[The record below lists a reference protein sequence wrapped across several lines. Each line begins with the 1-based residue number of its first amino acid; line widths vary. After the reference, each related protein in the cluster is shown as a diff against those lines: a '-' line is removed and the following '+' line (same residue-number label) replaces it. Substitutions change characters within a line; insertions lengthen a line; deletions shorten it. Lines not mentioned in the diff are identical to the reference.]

1 MKLSIVR
8 VGLVAWG
15 LCLLAGVSGAAA
27 QLPSEART
35 ARVEKAAVVARHFM
49 VAAAHP
55 LAVEA
60 GYSVLKRGGSAV
72 DAAIAVQMILGLV
85 EPSASGVGGGAFMLH
100 WSEKDRTLQ
109 TYDGRE
115 TAPAASRPDRFLD
128 SDNKPQNFLE
138 AAVSGRSVGVP
149 GVLRML
155 ELVRKQHG
163 KLPWAELLQYAI
175 VAAEKGFPMSPRL
188 HAQLERD
195 PFLRE
200 DPQAR
205 SIFYGAAG
213 RPKPVGARIVNS
225 EYAATLRSLSLEGVE
240 AFYRG
245 PIAADIVRAV
255 SSHARPGDMTEADLA
270 GYRALERDALC
281 GTYRLWVVCS
291 MAPPSSGG
299 VALLQI
305 LGLLE
310 RKGFARAAPQS
321 EAAVHLFAE
330 ASRLAFADRA
340 KYLGDADFVPVPL
353 SRLLD
358 SNYLNQR
365 SSLIT
370 DRALQIAP
378 PGGLESGTSHI
389 AIADS
394 EGNVVSMTTTIES
407 IFGSRIMVRGFLLN
421 NELTDFDF
429 LPGNPN
435 SVSPGKRPRSSM
447 APAIVFGADGGVRLA
462 AGSAG
467 GSFIIG
473 YVAKTL
479 AAALDWNLDIQAAIA
494 APNFGNRNGPT
505 EIEQGSA
512 YEAMAGP
519 LRERGHDVQLIEMTS
534 GSQGIERT
542 GSRAAGGW
550 RGGADPRRE
559 GIAKGD

>member
-1 MKLSIVR
+1 
-8 VGLVAWG
+8 
-15 LCLLAGVSGAAA
+15 
-27 QLPSEART
+27 
-35 ARVEKAAVVARHFM
+35 M

-72 DAAIAVQMILGLV
+72 DAAIAVQMVLGLA
-85 EPSASGVGGGAFMLH
+85 EPSASGIGGGAFMLH
-100 WSEKDRTLQ
+100 WSEKDGTLR

-115 TAPAASRPDRFLD
+115 TAPQAARPDRFLKND
-128 SDNKPQNFLE
+128 RSSMEFLE
-138 AAVSGRSVGVP
+138 AAVSGKSVGVP

-155 ELVRKQHG
+155 ELVHKQHG
-163 KLPWAELLQYAI
+163 KLLWAELLQYAI

-195 PFLRE
+195 EFLRD

-205 SIFYGAAG
+205 RIFYDAAG
-213 RPKPVGARIVNS
+213 RPKPAGARIVNPQ
-225 EYAATLRSLSLEGVE
+225 YAATLRSLSLEGVE

-245 PIAADIVRAV
+245 PMAADIVRAV
-255 SSHARPGDMTEADLA
+255 RSHARPGDMTEADLA
-270 GYRALERDALC
+270 GYRAIERDALC

-305 LGLLE
+305 LGVLE

-321 EAAVHLFAE
+321 EAALHLFAE

-365 SSLIT
+365 SRLIT

-378 PGGLESGTSHI
+378 SGSFESGTSHI
-389 AIADS
+389 VIADA

-429 LPGNPN
+429 LPENPN
-435 SVSPGKRPRSSM
+435 SVGPGKRPRSSM
-447 APAIVFGADGGVRLA
+447 TPAIVFGPDGGVRLA

-467 GSFIIG
+467 GSFIIN

-519 LRERGHDVQLIEMTS
+519 LRERGHDVHLIEMTS

>member
-1 MKLSIVR
+1 
-8 VGLVAWG
+8 
-15 LCLLAGVSGAAA
+15 
-27 QLPSEART
+27 
-35 ARVEKAAVVARHFM
+35 M

-72 DAAIAVQMILGLV
+72 DAAIAVQMVLGLA
-85 EPSASGVGGGAFMLH
+85 EPSASGIGGGAFMLH
-100 WSEKDRTLQ
+100 WSEKDQTLQ

-115 TAPAASRPDRFLD
+115 TAPAAARPDRFLKKD
-128 SDNKPQNFLE
+128 RSPMEFLE
-138 AAVSGRSVGVP
+138 AAVGGRSVGVP

-155 ELVRKQHG
+155 ELAHRRHG
-163 KLPWAELLQYAI
+163 KLPWTELLQYAI
-175 VAAEKGFPMSPRL
+175 SAAEDGFPMSARL

-200 DPQAR
+200 DAQAR
-205 SIFYGAAG
+205 SLFYDALG
-213 RPKPVGARIVNS
+213 RPRPVGARIVNS
-225 EYAATLRSLSLEGVE
+225 QYAATLRSLSVEGVD

-255 SSHARPGDMTEADLA
+255 RSHPKPGDMTEADLA
-270 GYRALERDALC
+270 GYQALERDALC
-281 GTYRLWVVCS
+281 GTYRVWVVCS

-310 RKGFARAAPQS
+310 RKGFTQVAPQS
-321 EAAVHLFAE
+321 EAALHLFAE

-358 SNYLNQR
+358 GNYLNQR
-365 SSLIT
+365 AGLIS

-378 PGGLESGTSHI
+378 PGNFESGTSHI
-389 AIADS
+389 VVADAR
-394 EGNVVSMTTTIES
+394 GDVVSMTTTIET

-429 LPGNPN
+429 LPENPN
-435 SVSPGKRPRSSM
+435 SVGPGKRPRSSM
-447 APAIVFGADGGVRLA
+447 APAIVFGTDGRVRLA

-473 YVAKTL
+473 HVAKTL
-479 AAALDWNLDIQAAIA
+479 VAALDWNLDIQAAIDV
-494 APNFGNRNGPT
+494 PNFGNRNGPT

-512 YEAMAGP
+512 YEAMAGA
-519 LRERGHDVQLIEMTS
+519 LRKRGHDVQLIEMPS
-534 GSQGIERT
+534 GLQGIE
-542 GSRAAGGW
+542 RAAGGW

>member
-1 MKLSIVR
+1 MTDLLLRTAASSL
-8 VGLVAWG
+8 LVFCFS
-15 LCLLAGVSGAAA
+15 L
-27 QLPSEART
+27 EAREAVT
-35 ARVEKAAVVARHFM
+35 AKSFI

-72 DAAIAVQMILGLV
+72 DAAIAVQMVLGLA
-85 EPSASGVGGGAFMLH
+85 EPSASGIGGGAFMLH

-115 TAPAASRPDRFLD
+115 TAPKAARPDRFFKED
-128 SDNKPQNFLE
+128 KSPVEFLE
-138 AAVSGRSVGVP
+138 AVVSGKSVGVP

-155 ELVRKQHG
+155 ELAHKQHG
-163 KLPWAELLQYAI
+163 KLRWAELLGYAI
-175 VAAEKGFPMSPRL
+175 AAAEEGFPMSPRL
-188 HAQLERD
+188 HGQLERD

-205 SIFYGAAG
+205 TIFYDAAG
-213 RPKPVGARIVNS
+213 RPKPVGARIVNPQ
-225 EYAATLRSLSLEGVE
+225 YAATLRTLSLEGVE

-245 PIAADIVRAV
+245 AMAADIVRAV
-255 SSHARPGDMTEADLA
+255 RSHAKPGDMTEADLA

-310 RKGFARAAPQS
+310 RKGFSRQAPQS
-321 EAAVHLFAE
+321 EAALHLFAE
-330 ASRLAFADRA
+330 AGRLAFADRA
-340 KYLGDADFVPVPL
+340 KYLGDADFFPVPL

-358 SNYLNQR
+358 RNYLNQR
-365 SSLIT
+365 ASLIT
-370 DRALQIAP
+370 ERALPIAP
-378 PGGLESGTSHI
+378 PGSFEYGTSHV
-389 AIADS
+389 AIADA
-394 EGNVVSMTTTIES
+394 EGNVVSMTTTVES
-407 IFGSRIMVRGFLLN
+407 IFGSHIMVRGFLLN
-421 NELTDFDF
+421 NQLTDFDF
-429 LPGNPN
+429 VPGGPN
-435 SVSPGKRPRSSM
+435 QVQAGKRPRSSM

-462 AGSAG
+462 AGAAG
-467 GSFIIG
+467 GSLIIN

-479 AAALDWNLDIQAAIA
+479 VAALDWNLDIQAAIA
-494 APNFGNRNGPT
+494 LPNFGNRNGPT
-505 EIEQGSA
+505 EIEEGSA
-512 YEAMAGP
+512 YEAMAGA
-519 LRERGHDVQLIEMTS
+519 LRERGHDVRLIEMTS
-534 GSQGIERT
+534 GLHGIERIP
-542 GSRAAGGW
+542 GKGAGGW